1 MRWRFF
7 IDGVQIIEPVGW
19 DGLKVKLERSENHG
33 INFVYS
39 ANELGFTCATRG
51 SLTGGY
57 SILKNAYE
65 SDLYLTTFPILRVEY
80 SCNGNPWTLFSEFN
94 LNLSG
99 YKENISES
107 QIFVTVEQ
115 TGGRQ
120 QFANNY
126 ELPINYFAEKDVNDA
141 PYSRPSQALQTVHLP
156 PLSYWTQNLLSYYTD
171 DSYIIT
177 SSLGWSALQPY
188 VPGFFNGQ
196 VRFNNQLVDEPD
208 DFAYTPY
215 SWVTV
220 GPGSGSVI
228 VTGKLNCT
236 LRPTTWYGGT
246 PFPGVLYRIQV
257 ELQIDGVAYGNVIVF
272 TGADVLNG
280 ITTYP
285 VSFDFSVEVPSVSYG
300 GAYPFGYIQLMV
312 GADAKVDVLGT
323 DYRADVTFECVF
335 NNDNTENFLEVLEQN
350 QIDTPSG
357 VDLPGI
363 MINEAFS
370 VITDLISAQ
379 SIQMDSKILG
389 RTDSYPINQASNGAY
404 CNVAILSGLMV
415 RRFQQKSEN
424 VGFDPFTYSFKQLF
438 EGCKA
443 FFPIGWGFLGET
455 LKIEAVPYFYQ
466 DDIAITINAGI
477 KAGGIQIELDKA
489 RVFNRVKIG
498 NDDWSIDGYNA
509 LDETNTINSYAS
521 GWQSV
526 NQALDFT
533 GDIYTQSSRI
543 VDQRLKDYRTNPGDA
558 DESNDIYALW
568 IDFATVTDPTKE
580 VLQGIVSGAKIKDIT
595 SVINWSFNAS
605 DSMQRHINTHLQNFC
620 NWQGGEGNTEASGT
634 AQTVGQTVAVTYPD
648 STIYYPTPYTEPIN
662 PTDINGNVGSGTY
675 RKFQTVKVK
684 GYITASDFA
693 EILVNP
699 YKRVQVNS
707 GSETFIGWIESID
720 FTPNDGECELSLIYF

>member
-57 SILKNAYE
+57 SIIKDAYE
-65 SDLYLTTFPILRVEY
+65 SDLYLTTFPVLRVEY

-99 YKENISES
+99 YRESLSES
-107 QIFVTVEQ
+107 QVFVTVEQ

-126 ELPINYFAEKDVNDA
+126 ELPINYFSTTDVNGSA
-141 PYSRPSQALQTVHLP
+141 YSRPSQAIQTVHLP
-156 PLSYWTQNLLSYYTD
+156 PLSYWTQNLLQPEEDFQNVPAGTPYT
-171 DSYIIT
+171 S
-177 SSLGWSALQPY
+177 P
-188 VPGFFNGQ
+188 FFYFDLPTYNE
-196 VRFNNQLVDEPD
+196 LVDEPD
-208 DFAYTPY
+208 DFAPDLYFLRMIENPSISKDFIVSTRGGYNISITNNTLLP
-215 SWVTV
+215 T
-220 GPGSGSVI
+220 GPGIQVFGQVI
-228 VTGKLNCT
+228 
-236 LRPTTWYGGT
+236 LRPNAGPDVILDNQMVYLDLGASVPPSGTLDFQFDYDFSQQYSTSNYLDLYFIRFLFDFGFSTGQNLVTCPTDITYLDFFNGGNS
-246 PFPGVLYRIQV
+246 
-257 ELQIDGVAYGNVIVF
+257 LQIV
-272 TGADVLNG
+272 
-280 ITTYP
+280 
-285 VSFDFSVEVPSVSYG
+285 
-300 GAYPFGYIQLMV
+300 
-312 GADAKVDVLGT
+312 
-323 DYRADVTFECVF
+323 
-335 NNDNTENFLEVLEQN
+335 EQN
-350 QIDTPSG
+350 KIDTPSG
-357 VDLPGI
+357 VDLPGVL
-363 MINEAFS
+363 INEAFS

-379 SIQMDSKILG
+379 SVQMDSKILG

-415 RRFQQKSEN
+415 RRFPQKSEN

-568 IDFATVTDPTKE
+568 IDYSTITDPIKD
-580 VLQGIVSGAKIKDIT
+580 VLQGVVSGAKIKDIT

-648 STIYYPTPYTEPIN
+648 SSIFYPVSYSEPIT
-662 PTDINGNVGSGTY
+662 PTDINGNVGLGTY